1 MFVRSSN
8 YVTILSPMITVLKLK
23 GNELLIFALIHGF
36 SQDGQSTFKGSLQY
50 LIEWTGLDKTT
61 IIRLLK
67 QLVEKRVIKK
77 IEYEENKIKR
87 CEYVSNYWEIL
98 EDSTRL
104 QNATTPRLQNATTPR
119 LQNATT
125 PRLQNATEYNN
136 NNNNNNNNAVS
147 ETALIE
153 IDDKEGKNRKTLFR
167 NSDVYELVKTDI
179 NGVIT
184 DYSGFEKKFA
194 GVNFER
200 IDLIYYFH
208 AVSDWSD
215 QKDVKRTN
223 NGWLATVRNFIRAD
237 VERGKVHY
245 KSSSAQNENIDDVM
259 MYLTNSYE

>member
-104 QNATTPRLQNATTPR
+104 QNATTPRLQNAT
-119 LQNATT
+119 
-125 PRLQNATEYNN
+125 EYNN

-167 NSDVYELVKTDI
+167 NSDVYKLVKTDI

>member
-104 QNATTPRLQNATTPR
+104 QNATTPRLQNAT
-119 LQNATT
+119 
-125 PRLQNATEYNN
+125 EYNN
-136 NNNNNNNNAVS
+136 NNNNNNNVAWLS
-147 ETALIE
+147 HFLQ
-153 IDDKEGKNRKTLFR
+153 F
-167 NSDVYELVKTDI
+167 S
-179 NGVIT
+179 
-184 DYSGFEKKFA
+184 
-194 GVNFER
+194 
-200 IDLIYYFH
+200 H
-208 AVSDWSD
+208 ASFFL
-215 QKDVKRTN
+215 N
-223 NGWLATVRNFIRAD
+223 IRA
-237 VERGKVHY
+237 RPRPK
-245 KSSSAQNENIDDVM
+245 
-259 MYLTNSYE
+259 L

>member
-1 MFVRSSN
+1 MFIRSSN
-8 YVTILSPMITVLKLK
+8 YITILSPMITVLRLK

-36 SQDGQSTFKGSLQY
+36 SQDGQSSFKGSLQY

-67 QLVEKRVIKK
+67 HLIEKRFIKK

-104 QNATTPRLQNATTPR
+104 QNATTPRLQNAT
-119 LQNATT
+119 
-125 PRLQNATEYNN
+125 EYNNN

-153 IDDKEGKNRKTLFR
+153 INDKEGKNRKTLFR
-167 NSDVYELVKTDI
+167 NSDIYKLVKTDI

-184 DYSGFEKKFA
+184 DYSGFEKKFT
-194 GVNFER
+194 GMNFES

-208 AVSDWSD
+208 AVYDWSD

>member
-77 IEYEENKIKR
+77 IEYEENKIKH

-98 EDSTRL
+98 EDST
-104 QNATTPRLQNATTPR
+104 R

-167 NSDVYELVKTDI
+167 NSDVYKLVKTDI

>member
-104 QNATTPRLQNATTPR
+104 QNATTPRLQNAT
-119 LQNATT
+119 
-125 PRLQNATEYNN
+125 EYN

-167 NSDVYELVKTDI
+167 NSDIYKLVKTDI

-184 DYSGFEKKFA
+184 DYSGFEKRFA

>member
-1 MFVRSSN
+1 MFIRSSN
-8 YVTILSPMITVLKLK
+8 YITILSPMITVLRLK

-36 SQDGQSTFKGSLQY
+36 SQDGQSSFKGSLQY

-67 QLVEKRVIKK
+67 HLIEKRFIKK

-104 QNATTPRLQNATTPR
+104 QNATTPRLQNAT
-119 LQNATT
+119 
-125 PRLQNATEYNN
+125 EYNN

-153 IDDKEGKNRKTLFR
+153 INDKEGKNRKTLFR
-167 NSDVYELVKTDI
+167 NSDIYKLVKTDI

-184 DYSGFEKKFA
+184 DYSGFEKKFT
-194 GVNFER
+194 GMNFES

-208 AVSDWSD
+208 AVYDWSD

>member
-1 MFVRSSN
+1 MFIRSSN
-8 YVTILSPMITVLKLK
+8 YITILSPMITVLRLK

-36 SQDGQSTFKGSLQY
+36 SQDGQSSFKGSLQY

-67 QLVEKRVIKK
+67 HLIEKRFIKK

-119 LQNATT
+119 LQNAT
-125 PRLQNATEYNN
+125 EYNN

-153 IDDKEGKNRKTLFR
+153 INDKEGKNRKTLFR
-167 NSDVYELVKTDI
+167 NSDIYKLVKTDI

-184 DYSGFEKKFA
+184 DYSGFEKKFT
-194 GVNFER
+194 GMNFES

-208 AVSDWSD
+208 AVYDWSD

>member
-104 QNATTPRLQNATTPR
+104 QNATTPRLQNAT
-119 LQNATT
+119 
-125 PRLQNATEYNN
+125 EYN

-153 IDDKEGKNRKTLFR
+153 INDKEGKNRKTLFR
-167 NSDVYELVKTDI
+167 NSDIYKLVKTDI

-184 DYSGFEKKFA
+184 DYSGFEKRFA

>member
-1 MFVRSSN
+1 MFIRSSN
-8 YVTILSPMITVLKLK
+8 YITILSPMITVLRLK

-36 SQDGQSTFKGSLQY
+36 SQDGQSSFKGSLQY

-67 QLVEKRVIKK
+67 HLIEKRFIKK

-104 QNATTPRLQNATTPR
+104 QNATTPRLQNAT
-119 LQNATT
+119 
-125 PRLQNATEYNN
+125 EYN

-153 IDDKEGKNRKTLFR
+153 INDKEGKNRKTLFR
-167 NSDVYELVKTDI
+167 NSDIYKLVKTDI

-184 DYSGFEKKFA
+184 DYSGFEKKFT
-194 GVNFER
+194 GMNFES

-208 AVSDWSD
+208 AVYDWSD

>member
-119 LQNATT
+119 LQNAT
-125 PRLQNATEYNN
+125 EYK
-136 NNNNNNNNAVS
+136 AVS

-153 IDDKEGKNRKTLFR
+153 INDKEGKNRKTLFR
-167 NSDVYELVKTDI
+167 NSDIYKLVKTDI

-184 DYSGFEKKFA
+184 DYSGFEKRFA